1 MGKDEPF
8 SNNNIH
14 FNSRSKNKADV
25 RSMGLNM
32 YLHISPEFGVYSERL
47 LLLLLLLQPHTVIQT
62 HVRERAESYPKFGF
76 PLEGIWQPSETKFPP

>member
-32 YLHISPEFGVYSERL
+32 YLHISPELEFTEAAT
-47 LLLLLLLQPHTVIQT
+47 HAIIQT
-62 HVRERAESYPKFGF
+62 YGGEQRRILSSGSSRGIGTTLRELRSTLDP
-76 PLEGIWQPSETKFPP
+76 

>member
-47 LLLLLLLQPHTVIQT
+47 LLLLQPHTIIQT
-62 HVRERAESYPKFGF
+62 HVRGRAESYLKFGF
-76 PLEGIWQPSETKFPP
+76 PLEGIQQPSETKVPP